1 MGWVYLLEGV
11 HDESNNDTPLM
22 NQNRYIVHSRTC
34 VYNKFVM
41 VCQNDVM
48 YLVRFGEHTLK
59 KLVGWLE
66 NNKCVGKDFNVLDI
80 GCGNGVTLVEMVRFN
95 STNLILDN
103 SLTAK
108 QFFLE
113 FQSGPPLLLF

>member
-1 MGWVYLLEGV
+1 
-11 HDESNNDTPLM
+11 
-22 NQNRYIVHSRTC
+22 
-34 VYNKFVM
+34 
-41 VCQNDVM
+41 M

-103 SLTAK
+103 SLIAE

-113 FQSGPPLLLF
+113 FQSRSPLLF